1 MFRTRH
7 ECSEIYSGVKNLALF
22 FEIPEVFVVP
32 VFVACSLKVDFHCRV
47 IARKFCMGVQTKYN
61 VWKVTRKRKS

>member
-22 FEIPEVFVVP
+22 FGIPEVFVVP
-32 VFVACSLKVDFHCRV
+32 VFVAYSLKVDFHCRV
-47 IARKFCMGVQTKYN
+47 IVASMFVKLN
-61 VWKVTRKRKS
+61 VRALSRFLG

>member
-22 FEIPEVFVVP
+22 FGIPEVFVVP
-32 VFVACSLKVDFHCRV
+32 VFVAYSLKVDFHCRV
-47 IARKFCMGVQTKYN
+47 IFTCVRT
-61 VWKVTRKRKS
+61 